1 MNTPTKE
8 LEKTAILSG
17 NETGRKKTRRNNP
30 KLFVCCE
37 TDIFMYD
44 LDGEQMIGRPTGQL
58 FRVSSSSSSPEASTN
73 SRKFKGYICSLFTFP
88 TGKEI
93 ASLFSTTPSS
103 EPAQAI

>member
-37 TDIFMYD
+37 TDIFM
-44 LDGEQMIGRPTGQL
+44 
-58 FRVSSSSSSPEASTN
+58 ASVIILVLCHP
-73 SRKFKGYICSLFTFP
+73 KV
-88 TGKEI
+88 
-93 ASLFSTTPSS
+93 
-103 EPAQAI
+103 